1 MVIGEV
7 IGKVTLSRAHPSIRG
22 ASWKIVV
29 PLDASGLRD
38 HSTGRGE
45 PFVMYDELGS
55 GEGSIVAISEGAEAA
70 APFHPDQKPIDA
82 YCAALL
88 DELNLEEAA
97 PATRMTDRDVSGSG
111 GDD

>member
-1 MVIGEV
+1 MRIGEV
-7 IGKVTLSRAHPSIRG
+7 IGKVTLSRAHSSIRG
-22 ASWKIVV
+22 TSWKIVV
-29 PLDASGLRD
+29 PLDESGLRD
-38 HSTGRGE
+38 RSIGRGE

-55 GEGSIVAISEGAEAA
+55 GDGSIVAISEGAEAA

-88 DELNLEEAA
+88 DEMNLEKAA
-97 PATRMTDRDVSGSG
+97 SATRMTDKDDSGSG